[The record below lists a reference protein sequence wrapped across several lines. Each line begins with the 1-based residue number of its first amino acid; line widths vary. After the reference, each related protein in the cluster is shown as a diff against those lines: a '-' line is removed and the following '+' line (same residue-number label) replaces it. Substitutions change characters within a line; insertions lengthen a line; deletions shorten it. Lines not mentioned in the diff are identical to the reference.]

1 MATLNSSK
9 SSSDFE
15 QYVREILECPI
26 CMETIVSVPVYQC
39 VNGHVI
45 CKYCIPK
52 LENCAICRDGSKPVR
67 NLKVEEI
74 VQGIQGPQI
83 VSSKRAKS
91 VKWRRGTAR
100 VYRSNDGELSIQLN
114 LRTNQEISG
123 QPTINDI
130 EASRT
135 HEIGDGSDQGSI
147 IEPNRRLDSEIS
159 RYIETGIPTELQN
172 TGWGINFQ
180 TPKTN
185 SFSPLG
191 MMAPRGRHLT
201 LTLSSP

>member
-83 VSSKRAKS
+83 QGMNK
-91 VKWRRGTAR
+91 KW
-100 VYRSNDGELSIQLN
+100 
-114 LRTNQEISG
+114 
-123 QPTINDI
+123 
-130 EASRT
+130 
-135 HEIGDGSDQGSI
+135 
-147 IEPNRRLDSEIS
+147 
-159 RYIETGIPTELQN
+159 
-172 TGWGINFQ
+172 
-180 TPKTN
+180 TP
-185 SFSPLG
+185 
-191 MMAPRGRHLT
+191 LT
-201 LTLSSP
+201 YLPYF